1 MPIDIGKVK
10 VSGEL
15 DRTKSKRIVTLGI
28 KLEWIKTWVEGESVQ
43 SFVRGKERK
52 RVVAGRE

>member
-15 DRTKSKRIVTLGI
+15 DRSKSSRIVTFGT
-28 KLEWIKTWVEGESVQ
+28 KLEWIKT
-43 SFVRGKERK
+43 
-52 RVVAGRE
+52 